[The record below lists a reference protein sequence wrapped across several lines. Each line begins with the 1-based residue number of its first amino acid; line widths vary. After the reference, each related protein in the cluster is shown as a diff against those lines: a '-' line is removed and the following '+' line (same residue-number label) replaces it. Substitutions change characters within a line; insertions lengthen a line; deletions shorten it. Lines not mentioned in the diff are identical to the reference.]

1 LVVARGPFKVADDRA
16 MLTNYRA
23 EIVVAKNAGGDSAS
37 AKIEAARDLALPVVM
52 VRRPFIP
59 ARETVETPAEAMR
72 WLGHDKTP
80 AERGV

>member
-1 LVVARGPFKVADDRA
+1 MLANFRADIVVAR
-16 MLTNYRA
+16 
-23 EIVVAKNAGGDSAS
+23 NAGGDSAS
-37 AKIEAARDLALPVVM
+37 AKIQAARDLALPVVM

-59 ARETVETPAEAMR
+59 ARAKVDTVAEVLR